1 MNRKQIQDVAKM
13 RFPEIVKILTSTVSV
28 LGYQELVYG
37 DQISETDYKRIAD
50 VEADVER
57 VLNFI
62 KWLKEYADLN
72 DLQPIFSDTGVLDT
86 EELVYHVSNYSSD
99 NIVVRVDT
107 LIERMEIEDLLKNYY
122 DKK

>member
-1 MNRKQIQDVAKM
+1 MNRKQIQDAAKM
-13 RFPEIVKILTSTVSV
+13 HFPEIVKILKSTVSV

-72 DLQPIFSDTGVLDT
+72 DLQPLFGDTGVLDT
-86 EELVYHVSNYSSD
+86 EELVYHVATHSSD
-99 NIVVRVDT
+99 NIITKVDNI
-107 LIERMEIEDLLKNYY
+107 IERMEIEELITNYF